1 MSSFRTFHAASRAPA
16 IPMSPVVDPAGWS
29 PESLR
34 DVGSWSYRFTKTDA
48 DEVITATQ
56 RLRRLT
62 VRPEAIDRE
71 KFPLP
76 GLGGVMADVRR
87 ELMDGRGIVM
97 LQGFPTA
104 KLDRLGQVIAYLG
117 LGSYLGRPV
126 SQNREGHILGHV
138 KDLGGDYADPVT
150 RGYRTR
156 ASLFFHADGG
166 DYVGLLCLQSPRSGG
181 ESRVASSVTVYNRI
195 LAQRPDLAHV
205 LMQPFHRSLK
215 GDVDPGDCPW
225 LLQPMF
231 CVTDGYFSATGAG
244 SAIDK
249 AQGLPGVPPL
259 TPAQREAIEFYRMTV
274 EACAAD
280 IPFEPGDVQF
290 LNNFVTL
297 HSRRAYDDWPEP
309 ERKRHLLRLWLADP
323 EGRRIPPEQ
332 RAGYEGR
339 GIRLRG
345 AALNAPLDVLETAS
359 RDVTRG
365 HRTLGVRAS
374 GY

>member
-1 MSSFRTFHAASRAPA
+1 MSAAEFRSKADMANFRTFHTAMREAAVP
-16 IPMSPVVDPAGWS
+16 ISPVVDPAGWA

-34 DVGSWSYRFTKTDA
+34 DVASWSYRFSSADA
-48 DEVITATQ
+48 DELIAATE
-56 RLRRLT
+56 RIRGRD
-62 VRPEAIDRE
+62 VAPEAIDCER
-71 KFPLP
+71 FPLP
-76 GLGGVMADVRR
+76 RLVHVLRDVRR

-97 LQGFPTA
+97 LQGFPTTA
-104 KLDRLGQVIAYLG
+104 LDRLGQVIAYLG

-156 ASLFFHADGG
+156 AGLYFHADGG
-166 DYVGLLCLQSPRSGG
+166 DYVGLLCLQAPRSGG

-195 LAQRPDLAHV
+195 LAQRPDLARV

-215 GDVDPGDCPW
+215 GDVNPGDCPW
-225 LLQPMF
+225 MLQPMF
-231 CVTDGYFSATGAG
+231 CFTDGFFSATGAG

-259 TPAQREAIEFYRMTV
+259 SPEQCEAIEFYRTTV
-274 EACAAD
+274 EDCAAD

-297 HSRRAYDDWPEP
+297 HSRRAYEDWPEP
-309 ERKRHLLRLWLADP
+309 QRKRHLLRLWLADP
-323 EGRRIPPEQ
+323 DGRRIPPEQ

-339 GIRLRG
+339 GVRLRG
-345 AALNAPLDVLETAS
+345 AALNAPLDVLEA
-359 RDVTRG
+359 
-365 HRTLGVRAS
+365 A
-374 GY
+374 